1 MIKVGGFIVLASL
14 LWLMALQAQ
23 AEYVTDELQLG
34 LHHAEDTSDR
44 PFRTLVSGTELEV
57 LERNRFYARVL
68 TSAGEEGWV
77 KAGYLISSKPA
88 AARVMEL
95 EASNAKVNARLEQ
108 VLAQTSDVRQT
119 IDDLE
124 SELAAATTAGAAA
137 VARATELEAENNAFN
152 ERMVDF
158 RGSVPVRW
166 AFLAAG
172 LMLLVGLFAGFLWF
186 DHRSRKRYGGFRV
199 Y

>member
-1 MIKVGGFIVLASL
+1 MMKAGGFLVAASL
-14 LWLMALQAQ
+14 LWMMAFPAQ

-34 LHHAEDTSDR
+34 LHIAEDTSDT
-44 PFRTLVSGTELEV
+44 PFRTLVSGTELEI
-57 LERNRFYARVL
+57 LERNRFYARVR

-77 KAGYLISSKPA
+77 KAGYLITRKPA
-88 AARVMEL
+88 AARAMEL
-95 EASNAKVNARLEQ
+95 EAANAKINDRLEK

-119 IDDLE
+119 IAGLE
-124 SELAAATTAGAAA
+124 SELATATTEGAAA
-137 VARATELEAENNAFN
+137 LARATELEVDNTRFN
-152 ERMVDF
+152 ERMVNF

-172 LMLLVGLFAGFLWF
+172 LMLLVGFFSGFLWF
-186 DHRSRKRYGGFRV
+186 DYRSRKRYGGFRV

>member
-1 MIKVGGFIVLASL
+1 MMKAGEFVVAACF
-14 LWLMALQAQ
+14 LWAMALPAQ

-34 LHHAEDTSDR
+34 LHHAEDTSDT

-57 LERNRFYARVL
+57 LERNRFYARVR
-68 TSAGEEGWV
+68 TGAGEEGWV
-77 KAGYLISSKPA
+77 KAGYLISDKPA
-88 AARVMEL
+88 AARVIEL
-95 EASNAKVNARLEQ
+95 EASNADIEARLEK

-119 IDDLE
+119 ITGLE
-124 SELAAATTAGAAA
+124 SELAKAKEEGAIAA
-137 VARATELEAENNAFN
+137 ARATELETENSRFN
-152 ERMVDF
+152 ERMANF

-172 LMLLVGLFAGFLWF
+172 LMLLVGFFSGFLWF

>member
-1 MIKVGGFIVLASL
+1 MKKVGRFVVAASL
-14 LWLMALQAQ
+14 LWVMVLPVQ

-34 LHHAEDTSDR
+34 LHLAEDTSDT
-44 PFRTLVSGTELEV
+44 PFRTLVSGTELEI
-57 LERNRFYARVL
+57 LERNRFYAKVR
-68 TSAGEEGWV
+68 TNTGEEGWV
-77 KAGYLISSKPA
+77 KAGYLVSVKPA
-88 AARVMEL
+88 AARAMEL
-95 EASNAKVNARLEQ
+95 EASNADITARLEK

-119 IDDLE
+119 IADLE
-124 SELAAATTAGAAA
+124 SELAKAKEEGAIAAEAASG
-137 VARATELEAENNAFN
+137 LEIENSRFN
-152 ERMVDF
+152 ERMANF

-172 LMLLVGLFAGFLWF
+172 LMVLVGFFAGFLWF

>member
-1 MIKVGGFIVLASL
+1 MMKVGGITVVASL
-14 LWLMALQAQ
+14 LWMMALQAQ

-34 LHHAEDTSDR
+34 LHHAEDTSDT

-68 TSAGEEGWV
+68 TGDGEEGWV
-77 KAGYLISSKPA
+77 KAGYLVSRKPA
-88 AARVMEL
+88 AARVIEL
-95 EASNAKVNARLEQ
+95 EASNAASNARLEK

-119 IDDLE
+119 IGDLE
-124 SELAAATTAGAAA
+124 SELATATAAA
-137 VARATELEAENNAFN
+137 AAALARATELETENNTFN
-152 ERMVDF
+152 ERMVSF
-158 RGSVPVRW
+158 RSSVPVRW

-172 LMLLVGLFAGFLWF
+172 LMLLVGFFAGFLWF

>member
-1 MIKVGGFIVLASL
+1 MMKAGGFLVAASL
-14 LWLMALQAQ
+14 LWMMAFPAQ

-34 LHHAEDTSDR
+34 LHIAEDTSDT
-44 PFRTLVSGTELEV
+44 PFRTLVSGTELEI
-57 LERNRFYARVL
+57 LERNRFYARVR

-77 KAGYLISSKPA
+77 KVGYLITRKPA
-88 AARVMEL
+88 AARAMEL
-95 EASNAKVNARLEQ
+95 EAANAKINDRLEK

-119 IDDLE
+119 IAGLE
-124 SELAAATTAGAAA
+124 SELATAKTEGAAA
-137 VARATELEAENNAFN
+137 LARATELEVDNTRFN
-152 ERMVDF
+152 ERMIDF

-172 LMLLVGLFAGFLWF
+172 LMLLVGFFSGFLWF
-186 DHRSRKRYGGFRV
+186 DYRSRKRYGGFRV